1 MEKKSI
7 YKCLLLLCM
16 AILSASCQEDTE
28 HFDNKVITGNSTEKV
43 GTYLLKPGTDELIKS
58 FQAQVPQPAQSE
70 IKVTYKG
77 DSTLVEQYNAIYRAS
92 ATALPKENYEF
103 IDSTAIIK
111 TGNVLSTD
119 VTIRFKN
126 LTSLDGD
133 LIYVLPV
140 TVEQAN
146 WELLESTRTSYYV
159 FKGAA
164 LINTVAN
171 VRDRRLRT
179 SLANPSVLNNIT
191 KITVEAL
198 IYPDELQDKI
208 STLMGI
214 EGKFLLRFSD
224 NGLPGNQMQVA
235 TARTNATNSR
245 WTVEMG
251 KWSHI
256 AITYDSD
263 SGDTE
268 MFVNGESRGKG
279 DRYIYYVT
287 INWGVSYSREEETN
301 SRRGF
306 WVGYSYDTPR
316 YLSSDISECRISNRI
331 LSIDELNEKNHFYYV
346 NPKSNGLVAYWKF
359 DEGQGTTITDY
370 ANGNNLIA
378 NKELTWKALEL
389 PAKNK

>member
-164 LINTVAN
+164 LI
-171 VRDRRLRT
+171 L
-179 SLANPSVLNNIT
+179 SLI
-191 KITVEAL
+191 
-198 IYPDELQDKI
+198 
-208 STLMGI
+208 
-214 EGKFLLRFSD
+214 
-224 NGLPGNQMQVA
+224 
-235 TARTNATNSR
+235 
-245 WTVEMG
+245 
-251 KWSHI
+251 HI
-256 AITYDSD
+256 
-263 SGDTE
+263 
-268 MFVNGESRGKG
+268 
-279 DRYIYYVT
+279 
-287 INWGVSYSREEETN
+287 
-301 SRRGF
+301 
-306 WVGYSYDTPR
+306 
-316 YLSSDISECRISNRI
+316 
-331 LSIDELNEKNHFYYV
+331 
-346 NPKSNGLVAYWKF
+346 
-359 DEGQGTTITDY
+359 
-370 ANGNNLIA
+370 
-378 NKELTWKALEL
+378 
-389 PAKNK
+389 